1 MWLLYAALSAI
12 FAALTTIF
20 AKIGVD
26 KVDSTLATAIRTVVV
41 LAAAWG
47 MVFIAGKQRGIAD
60 IDRKSWI
67 FLVLSGLATGISWL
81 CYYKALQNA
90 PASKVAPVDKFS
102 LVITMILSFIVL
114 KEQLSVKDII
124 GALLITA
131 GTLVIIL

>member
-26 KVDSTLATAIRTVVV
+26 KVDSTLATAIRTVV
-41 LAAAWG
+41 
-47 MVFIAGKQRGIAD
+47 
-60 IDRKSWI
+60 
-67 FLVLSGLATGISWL
+67 VLSGLATGISWL

-114 KEQLSVKDII
+114 KEQFSVKDII

>member
-1 MWLLYAALSAI
+1 MWLLYAALSAL

-20 AKIGVD
+20 AKIGID

-47 MVFIAGKQRGIAD
+47 MVFIAGKQRGIVD

-102 LVITMILSFIVL
+102 LVITMILSLVVL

-124 GALLITA
+124 GVVLITA